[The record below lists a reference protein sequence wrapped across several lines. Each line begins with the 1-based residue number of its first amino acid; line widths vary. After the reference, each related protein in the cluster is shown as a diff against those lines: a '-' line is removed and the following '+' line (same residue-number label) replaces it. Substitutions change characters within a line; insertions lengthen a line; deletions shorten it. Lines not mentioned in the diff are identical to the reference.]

1 MGEVHAGF
9 DVLTA
14 LNTVETPVPLALA
27 WYTVQELVLFAVAE
41 LATFDPLTAVTIS
54 TDVARVAASDH
65 ERSRREPPRRI
76 ITPI

>member
-27 WYTVQELVLFAVAE
+27 W
-41 LATFDPLTAVTIS
+41 
-54 TDVARVAASDH
+54 
-65 ERSRREPPRRI
+65 
-76 ITPI
+76 